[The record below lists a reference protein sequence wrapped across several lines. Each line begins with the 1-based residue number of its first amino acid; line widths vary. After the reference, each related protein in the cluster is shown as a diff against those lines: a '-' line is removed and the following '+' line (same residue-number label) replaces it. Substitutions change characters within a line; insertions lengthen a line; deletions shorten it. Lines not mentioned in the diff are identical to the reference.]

1 MAASPAQE
9 LLIPCLSP
17 THELKTL
24 YSSAEDWSNKLWYS
38 HNGMPPKKKKKKSER
53 KEKNKV
59 GKRKEC
65 QSFLLTLED
74 AHNTLKKKSKL
85 QTVYLVTYFS

>member
-17 THELKTL
+17 THALKTL

-38 HNGMPPKKKKKKSER
+38 HNGMPPKKKKKER
-53 KEKNKV
+53 EE
-59 GKRKEC
+59 GKK
-65 QSFLLTLED
+65 
-74 AHNTLKKKSKL
+74 
-85 QTVYLVTYFS
+85 